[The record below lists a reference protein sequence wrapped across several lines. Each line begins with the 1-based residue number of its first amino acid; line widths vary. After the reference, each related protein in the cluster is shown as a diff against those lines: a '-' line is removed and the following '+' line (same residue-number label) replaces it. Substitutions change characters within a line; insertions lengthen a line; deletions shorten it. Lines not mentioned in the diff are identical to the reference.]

1 MPGQSARILGAAAG
15 SPLSTGSIVELL
27 WSVHRARGGLEFFKP
42 IRMTKML
49 TRTDYRV
56 AIVAVIATAGMFAGL
71 QAQEKS
77 DSPKASTSSAGKTTK
92 ESRAEIQKALAPLN
106 DLIGGWRGSG
116 QVKRGSTRGA
126 WRETGSFVWKFG
138 GGKVGVEY
146 QVKDGKHI
154 GTGLVSWD
162 PAKKEFTMD
171 AVFAD
176 GSKRAYRG
184 KLEKKVLTLES
195 KPNDRG
201 EVSRVTLRQLN
212 EKRMLVLYEKRR
224 ATSKFYS
231 RVGEVGYTRE
241 GTRLASSGSSGPEC
255 VVTGG
260 AGTIK
265 VSYKGKTYYVC
276 CTGCRDAFND
286 DPVGILADYRA
297 MLEEK
302 RAKPQ

>member
-1 MPGQSARILGAAAG
+1 M
-15 SPLSTGSIVELL
+15 LSY
-27 WSVHRARGGLEFFKP
+27 RDEFFQLRVWRKY
-42 IRMTKML
+42 RSNRVMTMQK
-49 TRTDYRV
+49 RTVFQV
-56 AIVAVIATAGMFAGL
+56 AFLATTVTAGMFVAL
-71 QAQEKS
+71 QAQDKPA
-77 DSPKASTSSAGKTTK
+77 SPKTVTPKKSTK
-92 ESRAEIQKALAPLN
+92 EARSAAQEALAPLN
-106 DLIGGWRGSG
+106 SLIGGWRGSG
-116 QVKRGSTRGA
+116 QVRRGSTKGA

-162 PAKKEFTMD
+162 SAKKEFTMD

-195 KPNDRG
+195 TPDDSG

-212 EKRMLVLYEKRR
+212 DKRMLVLYENRR
-224 ATSKFYS
+224 ANSSFYS

-241 GTRLASSGSSGPEC
+241 GTRLASSDSSEPEC

-265 VSYKGKTYYVC
+265 VSYEGKTYYVC

-302 RAKPQ
+302 RSKP

>member
-1 MPGQSARILGAAAG
+1 MLSRNVFRIA
-15 SPLSTGSIVELL
+15 T
-27 WSVHRARGGLEFFKP
+27 
-42 IRMTKML
+42 L
-49 TRTDYRV
+49 TATM
-56 AIVAVIATAGMFAGL
+56 TAGMFVAL

-77 DSPKASTSSAGKTTK
+77 VEPKPAVPERSTKQ
-92 ESRAEIQKALAPLN
+92 SRAATQEALASFN
-106 DLIGGWRGSG
+106 SLIGGWRGIG
-116 QVKRGSTRGA
+116 QVRRGSTSGA
-126 WRETGSFVWKFG
+126 WRETSTFVWKFG
-138 GGKVGVEY
+138 GGKVGIEY

-162 PAKKEFTMD
+162 SAKKEFTMD

-195 KPNDRG
+195 QPTKNG
-201 EVSRVTLRQLN
+201 EVSRVTIRQLN
-212 EKRMLVLYEKRR
+212 EKRMTVLYEKRR
-224 ATSKFYS
+224 AASRFYT

-265 VSYKGKTYYVC
+265 VSHKGKTYYVC

-297 MLEEK
+297 KLEKK
-302 RAKPQ
+302 RLKP

>member
-1 MPGQSARILGAAAG
+1 MA
-15 SPLSTGSIVELL
+15 
-27 WSVHRARGGLEFFKP
+27 
-42 IRMTKML
+42 KML

-56 AIVAVIATAGMFAGL
+56 ATVAVIAIVGMFAGL
-71 QAQEKS
+71 QAQEKLT
-77 DSPKASTSSAGKTTK
+77 SPKTSASPAGNTTR
-92 ESRAEIQKALAPLN
+92 ESRAEIQQALAPLN
-106 DLIGGWRGSG
+106 DLIGGWRGTG
-116 QVKRGSTRGA
+116 QVRRGSTRGA
-126 WRETGSFVWKFG
+126 WREAGSFVWKFV
-138 GGKVGVEY
+138 GGKVGIEY

-154 GTGLVSWD
+154 GIGLVSWD
-162 PAKKEFTMD
+162 PANKEFTMD

-195 KPNDRG
+195 TPSVAG

-224 ATSKFYS
+224 ATSSFYS

-265 VSYKGKTYYVC
+265 VSHEGKTYYVC

-297 MLEEK
+297 KLEKK
-302 RAKPQ
+302 RSKSQ

>member
-1 MPGQSARILGAAAG
+1 M
-15 SPLSTGSIVELL
+15 LSYSD
-27 WSVHRARGGLEFFKP
+27 AFFK
-42 IRMTKML
+42 IRVWPKYRFNRAMTMQMK
-49 TRTDYRV
+49 TVFRV
-56 AIVAVIATAGMFAGL
+56 GILATTATAGMFVAL
-71 QAQEKS
+71 QAQEKTTE
-77 DSPKASTSSAGKTTK
+77 PKPAAPEKSTK
-92 ESRAEIQKALAPLN
+92 ESRAAVQEALAPFN
-106 DLIGGWRGSG
+106 SLIGGWRGSG
-116 QVKRGSTRGA
+116 QVRRGSTRGA
-126 WRETGSFVWKFG
+126 WRETGTFVWKFG

-154 GTGLVSWD
+154 GTGLLSWD
-162 PAKKEFTMD
+162 SAKKEFTMD
-171 AVFAD
+171 AVFDD

-184 KLEKKVLTLES
+184 KLEKKVLTLISE
-195 KPNDRG
+195 PDND
-201 EVSRVTLRQLN
+201 EIVSRVTLRQLN

-224 ATSKFYS
+224 SNQSFYA

-265 VSYKGKTYYVC
+265 VSYAGKTYYVC

-297 MLEEK
+297 KLAEK
-302 RAKPQ
+302 KSKSN

>member
-1 MPGQSARILGAAAG
+1 MQMK
-15 SPLSTGSIVELL
+15 IV
-27 WSVHRARGGLEFFKP
+27 F
-42 IRMTKML
+42 
-49 TRTDYRV
+49 RV
-56 AIVAVIATAGMFAGL
+56 AILATTVTAGMLVAL
-71 QAQEKS
+71 QAQEKTAE
-77 DSPKASTSSAGKTTK
+77 PKQTVPEKSTK
-92 ESRAEIQKALAPLN
+92 ESRAAVQKALAPFN
-106 DLIGGWRGSG
+106 SLIGGWRGSG
-116 QVKRGSTRGA
+116 QVRRGSTRGA
-126 WRETGSFVWKFG
+126 WRETGTFVWKFG
-138 GGKVGVEY
+138 GGKVGIEY

-171 AVFAD
+171 AVFDD
-176 GSKRAYRG
+176 GLKRAYRG
-184 KLEKKVLTLES
+184 KLEKKVLTLIS
-195 KPNDRG
+195 VPDKDDI
-201 EVSRVTLRQLN
+201 VSRVTIRQLN

-224 ATSKFYS
+224 ANSSFYS

-265 VSYKGKTYYVC
+265 VSHEGKTYYVC

-297 MLEEK
+297 KLAEK
-302 RAKPQ
+302 KSKLN

>member
-1 MPGQSARILGAAAG
+1 MQ
-15 SPLSTGSIVELL
+15 
-27 WSVHRARGGLEFFKP
+27 
-42 IRMTKML
+42 M
-49 TRTDYRV
+49 RTVIRV
-56 AIVAVIATAGMFAGL
+56 AFLATAVTAGMFVASE
-71 QAQEKS
+71 AEEKS
-77 DSPKASTSSAGKTTK
+77 AEPEPAASEKSTK
-92 ESRAEIQKALAPLN
+92 ESRAAVQKALAPLN
-106 DLIGGWRGSG
+106 SLIGGWRGSG
-116 QVKRGSTRGA
+116 QVRRGSTRGA
-126 WRETGSFVWKFG
+126 WQETGTFVWKFG

-162 PAKKEFTMD
+162 AARKEFTMD
-171 AVFAD
+171 AVFDD

-184 KLEKKVLTLES
+184 KLEKKVLTLISEPD
-195 KPNDRG
+195 KDDI
-201 EVSRVTLRQLN
+201 VSRITLRQLN
-212 EKRMLVLYEKRR
+212 EKRMLVLYETRR
-224 ATSKFYS
+224 ASSSFYS

-265 VSYKGKTYYVC
+265 VSHEGKTYYVC

-297 MLEEK
+297 NLAEK
-302 RAKPQ
+302 RSKPQ